1 MGLIRLAAAV
11 LGAGAA
17 SLNTTLGN
25 SWIDYFESGD
35 MSGGVSQKRANRI
48 VGPRSKNKNS
58 DENIISSGS
67 IIDVQENQCM
77 ILVEDGAIVDFCAEP
92 GRYQFDASQA
102 PSALAGSN
110 SGFAALAHSVVEQFK
125 AGGQRVHT
133 QRVYFINLGEIQGF
147 KWGSGNITF
156 DHWENDWTTNK
167 PIWHIATTLMGNG
180 VYSIQVTDPGKF
192 FSVIGAQATGSNGS
206 GLVRRED
213 IEPQIKS
220 EAIAAIRQGFSTKS
234 GMKHAAS
241 LSSRSLS
248 TCLTLMRNQRLRS
261 RSSRRPEATQIR
273 PCSAL
278 TWASARH
285 RLLRQRLP
293 IQPARSQASPL
304 WA

>member
-35 MSGGVSQKRANRI
+35 MSGGVIQKRANRI

-156 DHWENDWTTNK
+156 DHWEKDWTTDK

-220 EAIAAIRQGFSTKS
+220 EAIAAIRQGVAGLNKLRIGYQDIAANEYQLTKDVD
-234 GMKHAAS
+234 K
-241 LSSRSLS
+241 
-248 TCLTLMRNQRLRS
+248 
-261 RSSRRPEATQIR
+261 
-273 PCSAL
+273 
-278 TWASARH
+278 
-285 RLLRQRLP
+285 LLDE
-293 IQPARSQASPL
+293 
-304 WA
+304 